1 MDKIINKAVSKSNFT
16 KYLYEEDIEVLC
28 SIKSYV
34 DDLYYNTGEETGLT
48 DEQYDMLKETLY
60 QRDPTL
66 KIPVGAKLRK
76 GENRAKLPVWMGS
89 MDKYVNDKDIQ
100 TWISKQYEGD
110 DNMYS
115 IGCKLDGVSCLFVSE
130 NGEHKLYTRGDGVI
144 GADISYLF
152 PYIHGLTRLQ
162 IPVSLVKKDTKFIV
176 RGELIMKRDIF
187 ESKYKVKF
195 ANPRNLVSG
204 VVGAKTL
211 REAISDID
219 FVAYEMVKPSQ
230 YIPSEQLE
238 RLSDYGFNVVDNMI
252 VSRNRLVES
261 SLVEILKDMKNNCDY
276 HMDGI
281 VIHRNY
287 PYKRN
292 ISGNPKY
299 AFAFKIRSE
308 ENITNVIVKQVEWN
322 ISKHGKYKP
331 TIVFNEVR
339 LFDTMVTHTS
349 GFNAKFIVDNNIGP
363 GSVLKITKGGEIIPD
378 ILEVLKPS
386 PGGPQL
392 PHNKVYVWNESQV
405 DIMDPTGQNAEADIK
420 RIAYFF
426 SKLGVKHLAEKTVE
440 KLYLSGF
447 DSILNIINATQ
458 EDLEKVP
465 GFGKRGAERIYTNI
479 HSSLNREGGV
489 PIHLLLGSCGI
500 FGHGIGERKLK
511 VLFESIPNLLF
522 IYTTLSTREIK
533 GKIMEV
539 DGYSEKTTKQIM
551 DNMNEAISF
560 ANAMKKYIRGVI
572 DSTPQPQRPPTR
584 KSGGEGRIMGKVV
597 VFTGFRDKTLET
609 LICEGG
615 GSVTTS
621 VSRNTDILI
630 VPTEEDIKPTGKI
643 KKAKDL
649 GINIVSK
656 EYFMSTYIK

>member
-1 MDKIINKAVSKSNFT
+1 MDKIINKAVTKTNFN
-16 KYLYEEDIEVLC
+16 KYLLEEDIEVLC

-34 DDLYYNTGEETGLT
+34 DDLYYNTGKETGLT
-48 DEQYDMLKETLY
+48 DEQYDLLKETLY
-60 QRDPTL
+60 QRDPNL
-66 KIPVGAKLRK
+66 KVPVGAKLRE

-100 TWISKQYEGD
+100 TWISKQSEGSGYD
-110 DNMYS
+110 MYS
-115 IGCKLDGVSCLFVSE
+115 IGCKLDGISCLFVFE
-130 NGEHKLYTRGDGVI
+130 NGERKLYTRGDGVV
-144 GADISYLF
+144 GADISYLY
-152 PYIHGLTRLQ
+152 PYIQGLMGLQ
-162 IPVSLVKKDTKFIV
+162 IPVGLVKKDTKFIV

-187 ESKYKVKF
+187 ESKYKDKF

-211 REAISDID
+211 REAIRDID
-219 FVAYEMVKPSQ
+219 FVAYEMVNPSRC
-230 YIPSEQLE
+230 IPSEQLE
-238 RLSDYGFNVVDNMI
+238 ILSDYGFNVVDNMI
-252 VSRNRLVES
+252 VSRNRLIES
-261 SLVEILKDMKNNCDY
+261 SLVEILKDLKNNCDY
-276 HMDGI
+276 DMDGI
-281 VIHRNY
+281 VIHRDY

-292 ISGNPKY
+292 TSGNPKY

-308 ENITNVIVKQVEWN
+308 ENITNVTVKQVEWN

-349 GFNAKFIVDNNIGP
+349 GFNAKFIVDNKIGP

-392 PHNKVYVWNESQV
+392 PHNKIYIWNETQV
-405 DIMDPTGQNAEADIK
+405 DIIDPTGQNTEADIK

-447 DSILNIINATQ
+447 NSILNIINATQ
-458 EDLEKVP
+458 GELEKVP

-479 HSSLNREGGV
+479 HDSLNREGGV
-489 PIHLLLGSCGI
+489 PLHLLLGSCGI
-500 FGHGIGERKLK
+500 FGHGMGERKLK
-511 VLFESIPNLLF
+511 VLFEAIPNLLF
-522 IYTTLSTREIK
+522 LYTTLSTREIR
-533 GKIMEV
+533 GKILGVE
-539 DGYSEKTTKQIM
+539 GYSEKTTKQIM

-560 ANAMKKYIRGVI
+560 ATAMEKYTQKTNINE
-572 DSTPQPQRPPTR
+572 DTRPPTR
-584 KSGGEGRIMGKVV
+584 KSGGGGRLMGKVV

-609 LICEGG
+609 LICDGG
-615 GSVTTS
+615 GTVTTS

-630 VPTEEDIKPTGKI
+630 VPTEDDIKPTGKV
-643 KKAKDL
+643 KKAKDM